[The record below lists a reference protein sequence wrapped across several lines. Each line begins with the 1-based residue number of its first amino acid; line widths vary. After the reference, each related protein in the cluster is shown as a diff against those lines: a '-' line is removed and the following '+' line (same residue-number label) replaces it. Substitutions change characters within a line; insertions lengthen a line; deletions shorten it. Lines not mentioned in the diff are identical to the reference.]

1 MNNQVDEQFLNKI
14 YEDFSREQHNLMSR
28 LKSLTCDEM
37 SNEIDIS
44 KQLRVIN
51 SINVSLMKLRNIKR
65 KASQKDM

>member
-1 MNNQVDEQFLNKI
+1 MNNQVDEQYLNRI

-51 SINVSLMKLRNIKR
+51 NINVSLMKLRNIKR